1 MLGVKVEDAGE
12 YVHSKVSLSKV
23 LAGEATY
30 GVTLAER
37 MRICVRNRSHQ
48 DCMKIKRMIT
58 RRKDNMKSKGMAARG
73 QITGI
78 SRLKNLWSW
87 AK

>member
-1 MLGVKVEDAGE
+1 
-12 YVHSKVSLSKV
+12 
-23 LAGEATY
+23 
-30 GVTLAER
+30 
-37 MRICVRNRSHQ
+37 
-48 DCMKIKRMIT
+48 MKIKRMIT